1 MKVEQFTASNKPT
14 LGQADVI
21 EPTSSLLQDSYD
33 MAQPVQVAAIGL
45 LKHLT
50 LSSLTNCLAFLN
62 NPKALERLLGIIS
75 RSDEV
80 RLKSEGSR
88 ILVNLIH
95 MLWSQ
100 SASEAEKQKLSQ
112 NSEVFVA
119 LSEMIRSSAKYP
131 ILVNQGVIAL
141 AILATSSAEAGMQT
155 SSITY
160 MSNLPF

>member
-1 MKVEQFTASNKPT
+1 MRTASNKPT
-14 LGQADVI
+14 IGQAGVI
-21 EPTSSLLQDSYD
+21 EPTTSLLQDSYD

-50 LSSLTNCLAFLN
+50 LSNLPNCLAFLN
-62 NPKALERLLGIIS
+62 IPDGLPRLLGIIS

-95 MLWSQ
+95 TLWSQ

-112 NSEVFVA
+112 NSEVYAA

-131 ILVNQGVIAL
+131 ILVNQGVTAL
-141 AILATSSAEAGMQT
+141 ALLATSGAEAGM
-155 SSITY
+155 SCLCHY
-160 MSNLPF
+160 APLMYRL